1 MDAKHIVILFL
12 LVAAGGLSRPSV
24 LFGIG
29 KKNYLCRKKTDMRIE
44 SRIGHIYATT
54 ERVFSMISDFS
65 RINTTMLPQNDKI
78 KDVEATADSCTF
90 TIDKAG
96 RFGMRIVEREPYN
109 LLKIESMESPL
120 QFKLWIQLKEY
131 HETETAVKV
140 TLDAEVNALMSVMV
154 KKPLTEFVETLVSR
168 MEQIR

>member
-1 MDAKHIVILFL
+1 
-12 LVAAGGLSRPSV
+12 
-24 LFGIG
+24 
-29 KKNYLCRKKTDMRIE
+29 MRIE

-54 ERVFSMISDFS
+54 ERVFSLISDFS

-109 LLKIESMESPL
+109 LLKIESSESPL
-120 QFKLWIQLKEY
+120 QFKMWIQLKEF
-131 HETETAVKV
+131 HDTETAVKV
-140 TLDAEVNALMSVMV
+140 TLDAEINALISVMV

>member
-1 MDAKHIVILFL
+1 
-12 LVAAGGLSRPSV
+12 
-24 LFGIG
+24 
-29 KKNYLCRKKTDMRIE
+29 MRIE

-54 ERVFSMISDFS
+54 ERVFSLISDFS
-65 RINTTMLPQNDKI
+65 RINSTMLPQNDKI

-96 RFGMRIVEREPYN
+96 RFGMRIVERQPNN
-109 LLKIESMESPL
+109 LLKIESSESPL
-120 QFKLWIQLKEY
+120 QFKMWIQLKEY

-154 KKPLTEFVETLVSR
+154 KKPLTEFVETLVSK
-168 MEQIR
+168 MELVR